1 MFVTAGK
8 RTTRKPAPPAAL
20 TVPRVRT
27 LRTGDLADPTDSS
40 PPTTMTRPR
49 RNRKPK
55 FVF

>member
-1 MFVTAGK
+1 MTGGK
-8 RTTRKPAPPAAL
+8 RSTRKPSPPAAL

-27 LRTGDLADPTDSS
+27 LRTGDHAGTTDTVAT
-40 PPTTMTRPR
+40 PAMTRPR

>member
-1 MFVTAGK
+1 MTAGK
-8 RTTRKPAPPAAL
+8 RSTRRPAPPAAL

-27 LRTGDLADPTDSS
+27 LRTGEHAGTTDTVPT
-40 PPTTMTRPR
+40 PAMTRPR

>member
-1 MFVTAGK
+1 MTGGK
-8 RTTRKPAPPAAL
+8 RSTRKPAPPAAL

-27 LRTGDLADPTDSS
+27 LRSDDHSDAVDTDPTHA
-40 PPTTMTRPR
+40 MTRPR

>member
-1 MFVTAGK
+1 MTAAK
-8 RTTRKPAPPAAL
+8 RSTRKPTPPAAL

-27 LRTGDLADPTDSS
+27 LRDGDHAVASEADPA
-40 PPTTMTRPR
+40 PAMARPR